1 MVNAVNPLGVNP
13 TAAWQLVTRSAL
25 VMASWLSL
33 METYDDNSITVGYT
47 RWIACAH
54 EYWFHVQSEGNRTTH
69 TIFTLMGNECAHLV
83 KVRRERCLRWSANQ
97 IDTRWLLVD
106 KLNAF
111 VPTYHRHFQQSP
123 HQMREKSFEREGFLQ
138 QPCISTDWFILFE
151 NYLTQAVANGNR
163 IILFKRILV
172 EMCWK
177 ERKIREFQFQNTRM
191 HRIMV

>member
-111 VPTYHRHFQQSP
+111 VHVLSAFSA
-123 HQMREKSFEREGFLQ
+123 KS
-138 QPCISTDWFILFE
+138 SSD
-151 NYLTQAVANGNR
+151 A
-163 IILFKRILV
+163 
-172 EMCWK
+172 
-177 ERKIREFQFQNTRM
+177 RKIFRAR
-191 HRIMV
+191 RIPSATVYQYGLIYFIWELFDSSCCER